1 MSSREPGA
9 FPDLSPDL
17 RGALERLTLA
27 RRRPASGPRA
37 GANRSRVRGRA
48 LEFADY
54 RPYAPGDDPRLVD
67 WRAYARLDRLY
78 LKQFDEE
85 RARTLTL
92 LVDASGSLDW
102 GDGNA
107 HKGRFARR
115 LAAALAWVSL
125 SRHET
130 VRAFLLSDGEAI
142 ALPPATTR
150 PDALGLFRRLG
161 EAREVGPTRLASSVR
176 RALSRPRPGPTV
188 LVGDLLD
195 PTWPET
201 LDLLAGSGEG
211 AVLQVL
217 APAEWAPEL
226 GEEVEFEDAE
236 TGERLATR
244 LGPAE
249 LADYRARL
257 ASWLGDVRDRC
268 ARLGLLHVALDSG
281 SELTDVLLRQ
291 LPAAGLLE
299 GA

>member
-1 MSSREPGA
+1 VSSERREA
-9 FPDLSPDL
+9 FPDLSPAL
-17 RGALERLTLA
+17 QSALERLTLA
-27 RRRPASGPRA
+27 RRRPARSPYAGESPSRA
-37 GANRSRVRGRA
+37 RGRA

-92 LVDASGSLDW
+92 LLDASGSLDW
-102 GDGNA
+102 GEGEG

-125 SRHET
+125 GRHEP
-130 VRAFLLSDGEAI
+130 VRTYLLGGGKAT
-142 ALPPATTR
+142 ALPPASSR
-150 PDALGLFRRLG
+150 PDALAIFARLAEVR
-161 EAREVGPTRLASSVR
+161 EAGPTDLAESVR
-176 RALSRPRPGPTV
+176 KALLGRRPGPTV

-195 PTWPET
+195 PTWPAA
-201 LDLLAGSGEG
+201 LRCLAGSGEG

-217 APAEWAPEL
+217 APGEWAPEL
-226 GEEVEFEDAE
+226 GEEVELEDAE

-244 LGPAE
+244 LGPVE
-249 LADYRARL
+249 LADYRRRL
-257 ASWLGDVRDRC
+257 AAWLAEVRARC
-268 ARLGLLHVALDSG
+268 ASLGLLHVALDTASP
-281 SELTDVLLRQ
+281 LADVLLRQ